1 MDNSPQPG
9 LLFKNAP
16 IAAPTTTTNMGEDW
30 FSSKDTLIIVLVVL
44 LVLSFLGINVLT
56 TGGNILQIFA
66 DIFGPLFN
74 QILSLF
80 GYTAGTIINTGADVV
95 GDTAIAGIEIA
106 KGSIENVG
114 DLLIDAS
121 KTNIDPSA
129 RSSLDNIISSGNR
142 IRTPNVFSPDTSE
155 SPIQKPLSSGSSKW
169 CLVGEYKSKRGC
181 IEIDEHD
188 KCMSGQIYP
197 SQKMCINPTLTSNM

>member
-1 MDNSPQPG
+1 MDNYPQPG
-9 LLFKNAP
+9 ILFKNAP
-16 IAAPTTTTNMGEDW
+16 MEGPTTTDMGEDW
-30 FSSKDTLIIVLVVL
+30 FSSKNTLIIVLGVL
-44 LVLSFLGINVLT
+44 LLLSFLGINVLT
-56 TGGNILQIFA
+56 TGGNIVQIFA

-80 GYTAGTIINTGADVV
+80 GYTAGAIINTGADVV

-106 KGSIENVG
+106 QGSIENVG

-121 KTNIDPSA
+121 KTNVDPSA

-169 CLVGEYKSKRGC
+169 CLVGEYKNKRGC

-197 SQKMCINPTLTSNM
+197 NQKMCINPTLTSNM